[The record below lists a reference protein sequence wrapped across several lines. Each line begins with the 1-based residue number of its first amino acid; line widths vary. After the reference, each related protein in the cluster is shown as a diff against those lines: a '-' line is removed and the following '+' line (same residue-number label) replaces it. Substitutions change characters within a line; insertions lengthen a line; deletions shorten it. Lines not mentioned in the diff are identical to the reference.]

1 MRRIIGRGFPSLAAS
16 GVAVLALLVLGGCN
30 GLKTPTVAVDL
41 PEQDNTPDGMA
52 VAPDGSIVLSMPNF
66 NDDSH
71 PAKMLRIDANDN
83 VTEIITMPAHPET
96 KKAGPLGVDIGPDG
110 HLYIADNQ
118 AFGTSDYKSRLLR
131 VIMHE
136 GKALRCEVLVEGFVM
151 SNAVS
156 CHGDSVYVTETK
168 MDPDPNA
175 YPLLSG
181 VCRFKLAE
189 LNPAMPIVLQRG
201 GKDPHV
207 ICTTTTKNKEWQVGA
222 NGMGFDKAGNMYY
235 CNFGDAQI
243 IKVTFKPD
251 GSVDKQ
257 TVLAEGGRMRSTD
270 GMKVH
275 PVTGD
280 IYVADFL
287 GNAVHK
293 VDAETGAVTTLAQN
307 GLTDGTGGALDKPS
321 EVCIRGNRCY
331 VSNIDLNLDGN
342 EFDKPHTISVI
353 ILDD

>member
-1 MRRIIGRGFPSLAAS
+1 MRRIIGRRFPSPAAS
-16 GVAVLALLVLGGCN
+16 GVAVLALLVLGGCT
-30 GLKTPTVAVDL
+30 GLKTPTIAVDL
-41 PEQDNTPDGMA
+41 PEQYNTPDGMA

-71 PAKMLRIDANDN
+71 PAKMLRIDADDN

-96 KKAGPLGVDIGPDG
+96 KKACPLGVDVGPDG

-136 GKALRCEVLVEGFVM
+136 GKALRCEVLAEGFVM

-168 MDPDPNA
+168 MNPDPNA

-181 VCRFKLAE
+181 VYRFKLAE

-257 TVLAEGGRMRSTD
+257 TVLAEGNGMQSTD

-293 VDAETGAVTTLAQN
+293 VDANSGAVTTLARN
-307 GLTDGTGGALDKPS
+307 GLTDGAGGALDKPS

-342 EFDKPHTISVI
+342 KFDKPHTISVI
-353 ILDD
+353 ELDD